1 MKDKSVTFGIT
12 MLVAA
17 DTVSACCV
25 NFEICWEKMTAI
37 NRTSGLSSRVVI
49 ELTKFLEKKTMSI
62 LVRNWSTI
70 SSLVIPTSAVLSEPT
85 ERDFQSHLLN
95 LKLNKGDF
103 KEVILIGLC
112 VGILLE
118 K

>member
-1 MKDKSVTFGIT
+1 
-12 MLVAA
+12 
-17 DTVSACCV
+17 
-25 NFEICWEKMTAI
+25 MTAI